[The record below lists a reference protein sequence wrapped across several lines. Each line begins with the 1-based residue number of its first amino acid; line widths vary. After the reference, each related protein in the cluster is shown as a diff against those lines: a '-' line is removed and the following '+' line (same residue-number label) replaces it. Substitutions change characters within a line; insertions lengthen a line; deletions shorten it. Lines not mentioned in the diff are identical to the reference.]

1 MKTPANLNIRQTIEG
16 MTLTFNPS
24 AAEGVQAVIQF
35 IVSGKEPGEYYLRIE
50 NKDCTFHRGELPN
63 PTLTI
68 ITPSGVWKKISLG
81 ELDGQDALFKELYKA
96 EGDISLLMKLNS
108 LFMLESES
116 GDALD
121 DYKAPPE
128 QRPAG
133 PLAIK
138 GMTWMSIAFI
148 PWILHWSTFDIPNLN
163 TWISI
168 GIPLILS
175 IVLVIYRTRYNK
187 PTWMEW
193 GGLGFFAFSAVMLL
207 VSPSFFS
214 KWGSLY
220 SSIVMGM
227 LWFSTLLFDR
237 VPLCGEYSKWG
248 YIKALWK
255 NSMFIYPNAII
266 TLMWG
271 WEFLLSTY
279 FGIAAI
285 LVRDVSVVLMVSL
298 IVIRYLLMV
307 PAYILTDYY
316 QKKALEL
323 KVNDFERSIARFKV
337 IASIGILAAVIEIC
351 LLILL

>member
-1 MKTPANLNIRQTIEG
+1 

-35 IVSGKEPGEYYLRIE
+35 IVSGKEAGEYCLCIK
-50 NKDCTFHRGELPN
+50 NGDCTFRRGKLPN

-68 ITPSGVWKKISLG
+68 ITPCEVWKKISLG
-81 ELDGQDALFKELYKA
+81 ELDGQEALFKELYKA

-108 LFMLESES
+108 LFMLESDSSE
-116 GDALD
+116 AM

-175 IVLVIYRTRYNK
+175 TMLVIYRIRYDK
-187 PTWMEW
+187 PTWLEW
-193 GGLGFFAFSAVMLL
+193 GGLGFFVFAVVMILA
-207 VSPSFFS
+207 SPSFFS
-214 KWGSLY
+214 KWGSIY

-227 LWFSTLLFDR
+227 LWFSTLLFNR
-237 VPLCGEYSKWG
+237 MPLCGEYSKWG

-271 WEFLLSTY
+271 WEFLISTY
-279 FGIAAI
+279 FGIAAV

-323 KVNDFERSIARFKV
+323 KVNDFERSIVTFKV
-337 IASIGILAAVIEIC
+337 IAGIGILAAVVEMC
-351 LLILL
+351 LLIFL

>member
-24 AAEGVQAVIQF
+24 AAEGLQAVIQF
-35 IVSGKEPGEYYLRIE
+35 IVSGNEPGEYYLRVE
-50 NKDCTFHRGELPN
+50 NRDCSFHRGKLLN

-68 ITPSGVWKKISLG
+68 ITPSEVWKKISLS
-81 ELDGQDALFKELYKA
+81 EIDGQEALFKELYKA

-108 LFMLESES
+108 LFMLESDS
-116 GDALD
+116 NDSL

-128 QRPAG
+128 QRPTG

-148 PWILHWSTFDIPNLN
+148 PWIIHWSTFDIPNLN
-163 TWISI
+163 VWISI
-168 GIPLILS
+168 VIPLIIS
-175 IVLVIYRTRYNK
+175 TMLVIYRIRYDK

-193 GGLGFFAFSAVMLL
+193 GGLGFFVFAAVMILA
-207 VSPSFFS
+207 SPSFFS
-214 KWGSLY
+214 KWGSIY

-227 LWFSTLLFDR
+227 LWFSTLLFNR
-237 VPLCGEYSKWG
+237 MPLCGEYSKWG

-266 TLMWG
+266 TLVWG

-279 FGIAAI
+279 FGIAAV

-316 QKKALEL
+316 QRKALEL
-323 KVNDFERSIARFKV
+323 KVNNFERSIAKIKV
-337 IASIGILAAVIEIC
+337 IAGIGIFTAVIEIC
-351 LLILL
+351 LLIFL